1 MAGLPPDVPE
11 AEILNL
17 SAMMRLRSIRCHLTI
32 PGGLKNLR
40 QLSGFAADK
49 RGSVGLFNYLISD
62 RA

>member
-1 MAGLPPDVPE
+1 
-11 AEILNL
+11 
-17 SAMMRLRSIRCHLTI
+17 MMRLRSIRCHLTI